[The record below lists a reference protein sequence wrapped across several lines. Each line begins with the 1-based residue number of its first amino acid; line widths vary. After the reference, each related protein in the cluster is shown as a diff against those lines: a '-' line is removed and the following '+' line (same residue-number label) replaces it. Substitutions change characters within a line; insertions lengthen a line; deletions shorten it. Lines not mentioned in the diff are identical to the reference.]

1 MNDLK
6 QIIASNISKLRKQK
20 KLTQLEFAKALNY
33 SDKAISKWERAES
46 IPDVIILKQI
56 ADLFGVTVDYII
68 NEHTEN
74 EKILVIENEKKSKI
88 NKISLTLLSTCPIW
102 IIATIVFTFV
112 LIFTDKFLW
121 QAFIVGIPLS
131 ILIFL
136 IFNSIWGNK
145 RNNYFIISCFVWSVL
160 LCFYLCLLKFNVW
173 QLFILGIPAQIAII
187 LWSTL
192 KKRS

>member
-46 IPDVIILKQI
+46 VPDIIILKQI

-68 NEHTEN
+68 NEHTDN
-74 EKILVIENEKKSKI
+74 EKTLVIEKKKKSKI
-88 NKISLTLLSTCPIW
+88 NKVSLTLLATCPIW
-102 IIATIVFTFV
+102 IIATIVFTFG
-112 LIFTDKFLW
+112 LMFANIYLW
-121 QAFIVGIPLS
+121 QAFVVGIPFSL
-131 ILIFL
+131 LIFL
-136 IFNSIWGNK
+136 IFTSIWGNR
-145 RNNYFIISCFVWSVL
+145 RNNYFIISCFVWSIL
-160 LCFYLCLLKFNVW
+160 LCFYLCFLKFNLW
-173 QLFILGIPAQIAII
+173 QIFILGIPAQISII

-192 KKRS
+192 KKRD

>member
-1 MNDLK
+1 MSDLK
-6 QIIASNISKLRKQK
+6 EIIAFNITKLRKEK
-20 KLTQLEFAKALNY
+20 NLTQLEFAKLLNY

-46 IPDVIILKQI
+46 IPDIAVLKQI
-56 ADLFGVTVDYII
+56 SDLFGVTVDYII
-68 NEHTEN
+68 NDHTEN
-74 EKILVIENEKKSKI
+74 EKLLVIEKEKKSRI

-112 LIFTDKFLW
+112 LIFTGKYIW

-131 ILIFL
+131 LLIFL
-136 IFNSIWGNK
+136 IFNSIWGNR

-160 LCFYLCLLKFNVW
+160 LCFYLCFIKFNVW
-173 QLFILGIPAQIAII
+173 QLFMLGVPAQITII

>member
-112 LIFTDKFLW
+112 LIFTDNFLW
-121 QAFIVGIPLS
+121 QAFVVGIPLS

>member
-6 QIIASNISKLRKQK
+6 QVIASNISKLRKQK

-68 NEHTEN
+68 TEHVN
-74 EKILVIENEKKSKI
+74 DEKILVIEEKKKSKI
-88 NKISLTLLSTCPIW
+88 NKISLTLLATCPVW
-102 IIATIVFTFV
+102 IISTIVFTFV
-112 LIFTDKFLW
+112 LIFSNTFLW
-121 QAFIVGIPLS
+121 QAFVVGIPFSL
-131 ILIFL
+131 LIFL
-136 IFNSIWGNK
+136 IFNSIWGNR
-145 RNNYFIISCFVWSVL
+145 RNNYFIVSCFVWSIL
-160 LCFYLCLLKFNVW
+160 LCFYLCFIKFNVW
-173 QLFILGIPAQIAII
+173 QLFILGIPAQISII

-192 KKRS
+192 KRRN